1 MICDERRIIMKRKIT
16 AIIAAAFMAT
26 LMGASAG
33 AQGPVEQIGDGAGD
47 IIENAGDAIG
57 DAADGV
63 GDAAND
69 VLDGAGNAVDE
80 ITGGDDDTVVSPAD
94 GDGIGI
100 TAADDDLAE
109 ITDDD
114 DTADIADD
122 DDVNDRGKIAEAEL
136 YNDNSNDGN
145 PSTGVL
151 PFMTAG
157 LVAVSAAG
165 VAYLTKK
172 RNTENGQ

>member
-1 MICDERRIIMKRKIT
+1 MKRKIT
-16 AIIAAAFMAT
+16 AIIAAVCLSS
-26 LMGASAG
+26 LMGASAY
-33 AQGPVEQIGDGAGD
+33 AQGPVEQVGDGAGN
-47 IIENAGDAIG
+47 IIENAGDAVG
-57 DAADGV
+57 DAADGI

-69 VLDGAGNAVDE
+69 ILDGAGNAVEE
-80 ITGGDDDTVVSPAD
+80 ITGGDDTADSIDENETV
-94 GDGIGI
+94 GI
-100 TAADDDLAE
+100 TAADDDGLAE
-109 ITDDD
+109 VTDED
-114 DTADIADD
+114 DTADLDD
-122 DDVNDRGKIAEAEL
+122 PAEDDVNDRGKIAEAEL

-172 RNTENGQ
+172 RNIENGQ